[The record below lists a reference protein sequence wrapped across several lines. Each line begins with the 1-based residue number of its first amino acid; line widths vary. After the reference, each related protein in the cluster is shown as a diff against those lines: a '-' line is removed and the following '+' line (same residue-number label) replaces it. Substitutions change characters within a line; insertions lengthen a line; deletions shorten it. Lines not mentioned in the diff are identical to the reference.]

1 MSIGGGERWPAE
13 GAGNLRAS
21 DADREQTAAV
31 LRQAAA
37 EGRLD
42 LTELEERLERAFS
55 AKTYAELALLTA
67 DLPNAAGPD
76 REVGLVRIGQDEI
89 TAVLSDRKIK
99 GRWLVP
105 PRLRV
110 RAVLGSVTLDFTEAA
125 LPMDVTLDLQVGL
138 AQVTLVVP
146 DDIACDIDGVTT
158 FMSEAKNKSRAFPEP
173 GTPRIRVRGTVVLG
187 EVVAR
192 GPKRRRWF
200 R

>member
-1 MSIGGGERWPAE
+1 MVSMGGGGQWPVRKV
-13 GAGNLRAS
+13 GDLRAS

-42 LTELEERLERAFS
+42 LTELEERLERVFA
-55 AKTYAELALLTA
+55 AKTYADLAPLTA
-67 DLPNAAGPD
+67 DLPNAAGPN
-76 REVGLVRIGQDEI
+76 REVGLMRIGQDEI
-89 TAVLSDRKIK
+89 NAVLSERKVE

-105 PRLRV
+105 PHLRV

-125 LPMDVTLDLQVGL
+125 LPMEVTLDLHVG
-138 AQVTLVVP
+138 AGQVTLILP
-146 DDIACDIDGVTT
+146 DDIACEFEGGTT
-158 FMSEAKNKSRAFPEP
+158 LLSEFKNKSRALPEP

-192 GPKRRRWF
+192 GPKRRWF